1 MAQAGLGAWSRP
13 VLISDGRPLAVAD
26 VVVAAHWRGE
36 LQASWTHVLR
46 LVACAHHAAALEAT
60 GDLAADEET
69 LQSMSDQFRYDRDL
83 ITADETERWLEDR
96 GLTLDDF
103 DAHILRRYWGD
114 VLAEPV
120 EPEVLD
126 YRSAPDDLQ
135 DVLVSDLVL
144 SGELD
149 RMARALG
156 WRIAAA
162 HADPDPLV
170 PDDDADAPHDEPEVA
185 DAVTAAWAAHV
196 GADQQWVERAPR
208 LEAAFERERER
219 LLTRDRIVQ
228 ALARRRL
235 ALSRVDLETVDVDTL
250 DAAREV
256 ALCAHEDGL
265 SMTDIAAEGGYRYE
279 RAQVVLEDLASD
291 VQQQLLRRAVG
302 EMLDAVAHEGGFH
315 VHRLLGRAEPDPDD
329 EDVRTRVERLL
340 LDEHF
345 DELMRECVQWPQ
357 SGGGA

>member
-1 MAQAGLGAWSRP
+1 MAEAGQGAWSRS
-13 VLISDGRPLAVAD
+13 VLMSDGRPLAVAD

-36 LQASWTHVLR
+36 LQAPWTRLLR
-46 LVACAHHAAALEAT
+46 LVACARRAAALEDT
-60 GDLAADEET
+60 DDLAADEGT

-83 ITADETERWLEDR
+83 ITADETERWLEAR
-96 GLTLDDF
+96 GLTLEDF
-103 DAHILRRYWGD
+103 DAHFLRRYWGD
-114 VLAEPV
+114 VLDEPA

-135 DVLVSDLVL
+135 DVLVIDLVL

-149 RMARALG
+149 RMALALG

-162 HADPDPLV
+162 RAVPDPLA
-170 PDDDADAPHDEPEVA
+170 PDDDAAAPRDAPGSA
-185 DAVTAAWAAHV
+185 DAVTAAWVARI
-196 GADQQWVERAPR
+196 GADQQWFEQSPR

-219 LLTRDRIVQ
+219 LLTRDRIEQ

-235 ALSRVDLETVDVDTL
+235 ALSRVELETVDVDTL

-256 ALCAHEDGL
+256 ALCVHEDGL
-265 SMTDIAAEGGYRYE
+265 SMEDIASEGGYRYQ
-279 RAQVVLEDLASD
+279 RTQVVLEDLASD
-291 VQQQLLRRAVG
+291 VQQRLLRAAAG

-329 EDVRTRVERLL
+329 EEVRTRVERLL

-345 DELMRECVQWPQ
+345 ADLMRTCVQWPHAM
-357 SGGGA
+357 GGA